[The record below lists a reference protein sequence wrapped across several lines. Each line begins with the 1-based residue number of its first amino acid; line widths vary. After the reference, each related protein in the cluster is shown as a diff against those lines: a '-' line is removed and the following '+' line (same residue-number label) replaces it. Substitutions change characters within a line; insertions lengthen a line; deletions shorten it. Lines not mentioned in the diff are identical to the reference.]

1 MKKLKEY
8 FYQDIG
14 IILCIIFFIC
24 FIFTVDIVR
33 PYLDG
38 TRWYLFS
45 SAQRTIF
52 GLIEL
57 FIFIKVFHKNG
68 WKDVIHF
75 KHFKSAILAGSGVVL
90 YTALNA
96 VFIFLGAVSLKNA
109 TFALLF
115 SRLIC
120 QQVTT
125 GFWEELT
132 FRAFVLEGYFKKKN
146 RNWQCR
152 LVYAVISFMLFGLPH
167 AIEYNDLG
175 KAMYRLMITGAFGFI
190 YGAIYMYSHNIF
202 APMLLHFIY
211 DIPANFYSFVDSW
224 DTESNLIIVLDNYGF
239 TVAFILM
246 MIVSFIFVIKKP
258 VYENASKTLS
268 DDRSSEVCA
277 IQ

>member
-24 FIFTVDIVR
+24 FVITVDIVR

-57 FIFIKVFHKNG
+57 FIFIKVFHKKG

-75 KHFKSAILAGSGVVL
+75 KHFKSAILAGTGVVL

-96 VFIFLGAVSLKNA
+96 AFLCLGVVSLKNI

-120 QQVTT
+120 QQLTT

-146 RNWQCR
+146 RNWLCR

-167 AIEYNDLG
+167 AIEYNDFG

-190 YGAIYMYSHNIF
+190 YAAIYMYSHNIF

-246 MIVSFIFVIKKP
+246 MIISFIFVIKKP
-258 VYENASKTLS
+258 VYENTSKTLS
-268 DDRSSEVCA
+268 DNGRSEVCA